1 MRSASRRI
9 LWIALAL
16 VLIATSVL
24 LFMRQQGEKGSPGVT
39 ELSETERQTV
49 RRVQNTQAKESS
61 RASFLDDL
69 QGQVATRAEERS
81 CAVVWR
87 EDADLPE
94 SAAAVLKAYQTQ
106 GSSRLMCSGY
116 MDLKGNVWG
125 GIVMSKAWVDIIYVT
140 STEDGEA
147 STVRIVRL
155 LAEDTG

>member
-16 VLIATSVL
+16 VLIAASVL

-61 RASFLDDL
+61 RSSFLDDL
-69 QGQVATRAEERS
+69 QAHVATGAEERS
-81 CAVVWR
+81 CAVVWQ
-87 EDADLPE
+87 EGADLPE

-125 GIVMSKAWVDIIYVT
+125 GIVMSGAWVDIIYVT